1 MTNFLD
7 IIMAHF
13 KYMQLLSLTF
23 FLIVICTVLLV
34 SIIAMSDTIAKLEN
48 QLTSIIEKINMI
60 EKLLIS
66 PYYRIKKV
74 PNIYENFTL
83 EDEQ

>member
-1 MTNFLD
+1 
-7 IIMAHF
+7 
-13 KYMQLLSLTF
+13 
-23 FLIVICTVLLV
+23 
-34 SIIAMSDTIAKLEN
+34 MSDTIAKLEN